1 MVIPL
6 PSSPV
11 FPPLAIPF
19 IPARLFFPCC
29 ALYLPCPP
37 LYIYLLCRRSL
48 EGLRAP
54 PHTPHHPH
62 AKLSLSL
69 QRATP
74 ISRPLLPPQ
83 LSIPRHRRRHVARLS
98 LSSAINLSLAL
109 SQAPTHTHAH
119 TAPPPSSLLGDPPP
133 FDPFSYNLWRMVGAA
148 DTHKTH
154 KCGPRERQRTDPRA
168 QHAHLTRA
176 HNIRHII
183 SAPACTPLAL
193 ASTSFCPSSPPPCFW
208 FCVVPPATSDPPRAH
223 GAQPPPPLVFFRSAL
238 ELCLCFS
245 RCRPPSSSILF
256 LR

>member
-98 LSSAINLSLAL
+98 LSSAINLSLSL

-133 FDPFSYNLWRMVGAA
+133 FLTPFHIICGVWLARRIHTKHTNAGPASGKGP
-148 DTHKTH
+148 THGRNMHTSRAH
-154 KCGPRERQRTDPRA
+154 TISVISSARPRA
-168 QHAHLTRA
+168 
-176 HNIRHII
+176 
-183 SAPACTPLAL
+183 
-193 ASTSFCPSSPPPCFW
+193 
-208 FCVVPPATSDPPRAH
+208 
-223 GAQPPPPLVFFRSAL
+223 
-238 ELCLCFS
+238 
-245 RCRPPSSSILF
+245 RP
-256 LR
+256 